1 MKKIKVLLSVFIMVA
16 AGCKKP
22 EQFSEIPSITFKS
35 VSTQKD
41 AAGFDVSA
49 KVVIS
54 FTDGDGDIGY
64 RNSGNGS
71 PYDDYG
77 GPYYYNFVIQMDSL
91 HTGLWVSDVTDT
103 LSGRIPYLTQEG
115 SNKALK
121 GEIAMDVPIPVSF
134 SHAILQ
140 YQLRY
145 HIFIYDRKF
154 NKSNT
159 VTSSEFIIRIH

>member
-1 MKKIKVLLSVFIMVA
+1 MKKIKVLICISIFIA

-22 EQFSEIPSITFKS
+22 EQFSDVPSISFKS

-41 AAGFDVSA
+41 AAGFDIGA

-64 RNSGNGS
+64 RPSGNGS

-77 GPYYYNFVIQMDSL
+77 GPYYYNFNILMDSL
-91 HTGLWVSDVTDT
+91 HAGSWITDVTDT
-103 LSGRIPYLTQEG
+103 LSGRIPYLTQDG

-121 GEIAMDVPIPVSF
+121 GEIEMDIPLPISF
-134 SHAILQ
+134 THTVLQ

-145 HIFIYDRKF
+145 TIFIYDRKL
-154 NKSNT
+154 NKSNA
-159 VTSSEFIIRIH
+159 VTSPEFTIRIH